1 MPISEVCV
9 TLFSFYG
16 NFIADQIIMLAK
28 INLKLNY
35 YRLHQLH
42 RLVAAQ
48 AKPSH
53 GLIFLKPSQTE
64 SVSNLKPSWIDS
76 IGLVRLGSARLE
88 LNNTSYDDNDFSKKL
103 SFFLQYRFDIVTAS
117 PQLLRRYHHDIY
129 LKEYLIDT
137 VSISLWW
144 RWFFKKI
151 KFFLQYRFGIVTAS
165 SQLLQRYYHDIYL
178 KKYLIDTVSI
188 ACPYCVPGWW
198 RSCGVAKIAKKP
210 IF

>member
-1 MPISEVCV
+1 
-9 TLFSFYG
+9 
-16 NFIADQIIMLAK
+16 
-28 INLKLNY
+28 
-35 YRLHQLH
+35 
-42 RLVAAQ
+42 
-48 AKPSH
+48 
-53 GLIFLKPSQTE
+53 LIQF
-64 SVSNLKPSWIDS
+64 
-76 IGLVRLGSARLE
+76 RYH
-88 LNNTSYDDNDFSKKL
+88 YDDNGFSKKL

-178 KKYLIDTVSI
+178 KNTVSI
-188 ACPYCVPGWW
+188 SLWW
-198 RSCGVAKIAKKP
+198 RWFLKKKLNFLTISIWYRHCITTMSLSEFLYILF
-210 IF
+210 IFAFFLKNWYIRKMIHFTFLVIPY